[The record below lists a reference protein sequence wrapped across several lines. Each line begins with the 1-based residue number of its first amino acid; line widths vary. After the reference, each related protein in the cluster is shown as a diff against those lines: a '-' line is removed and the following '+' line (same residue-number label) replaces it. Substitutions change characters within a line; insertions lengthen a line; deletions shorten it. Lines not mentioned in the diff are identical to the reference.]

1 MDKLVSN
8 DEILE
13 KAKKLVNSIKEDKK
27 YKEYLDLRKKIES
40 NDEIKKRMEKVKSL
54 QKKYVKSAYLDTN
67 IERELKKELN
77 ILESIPLYNSYI
89 NKEKEINNIF
99 ISIRE
104 GLNILFDDIL
114 NRSDK

>member
-1 MDKLVSN
+1 MEKLVSN

-67 IERELKKELN
+67 IERKIKKELN